1 MIKHPTQKQIK
12 ELLNYNPETGVFTWL
27 ETGAGRKL
35 NLSTGTVN
43 KERLLICISGVT
55 YFSHRLAWIYVY
67 GKSPVGDID
76 HINGN
81 PLDNRIKNLRVVTH
95 KENMR
100 NMKIHS
106 TNKTGIS
113 GVSWDK
119 SNNKWRVNIDNGK
132 TINLGRYF
140 DFFEACCARKSA
152 EVEFGYHI
160 NHGKR

>member
-1 MIKHPTQKQIK
+1 MTEYPTQKQIK
-12 ELLNYNPETGVFTWL
+12 KLLEYNRKTGKFTWVFNR
-27 ETGAGRKL
+27 AGKTIR
-35 NLSTGTVN
+35 SRVGTIN
-43 KERLLICISGVT
+43 QGRLMIGLYGSV

-67 GKSPVGDID
+67 GEISRGDID

-81 PLDNRIKNLRVVTH
+81 PLDNRISNLRVVTH

-119 SNNKWRVNIDNGK
+119 VNNKWRVNIDNGK
-132 TINLGRYF
+132 TINLGRYS
-140 DFFEACCARKSA
+140 DFFEACCVRKSA
-152 EVEFGYHI
+152 EIKYGYHE
-160 NHGKR
+160 NHGRK